1 MSIQDI
7 RNKIKGVH
15 ENSLN
20 ILPISAI
27 IILVGFGS
35 FILGRLS
42 VNMSTYNNNVS
53 IIDLK
58 SNLPIDSSLNSNSL
72 PLLSSASDYNTS
84 SNNQLGMY
92 VASKNGKLYYTKGCK
107 AADRLSE
114 KTKIS
119 WNTREEAEGAGYTFA
134 ESCNK

>member
-15 ENSLN
+15 ENSPN

-42 VNMSTYNNNVS
+42 VNMSTDGNHVS

-58 SNLPIDSSLNSNSL
+58 SNLPINSNPNSNSL
-72 PLLSSASDYNTS
+72 PLLSSASDYKTS
-84 SNNQLGMY
+84 SNNPFGMY
-92 VASKNGKLYYTKGCK
+92 IASKNGKLYYTKECK
-107 AADRLSE
+107 AAQRLSE

-119 WNTREEAEGAGYTFA
+119 WSTKEEAESAGYTFA